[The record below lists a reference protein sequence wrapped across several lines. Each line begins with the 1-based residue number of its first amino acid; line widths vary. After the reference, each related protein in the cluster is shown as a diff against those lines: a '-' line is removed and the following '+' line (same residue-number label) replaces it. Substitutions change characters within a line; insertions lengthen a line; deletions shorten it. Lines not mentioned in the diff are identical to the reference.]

1 LPYAFGNDAS
11 GMNADVA
18 IVIALEAYGVL
29 TPLLLLALIFR
40 LAAVAPN
47 AD

>member
-1 LPYAFGNDAS
+1 MD
-11 GMNADVA
+11 ADVA
-18 IVIALEAYGVL
+18 IFFALEAYGVL

-40 LAAVAPN
+40 LAVTAPN